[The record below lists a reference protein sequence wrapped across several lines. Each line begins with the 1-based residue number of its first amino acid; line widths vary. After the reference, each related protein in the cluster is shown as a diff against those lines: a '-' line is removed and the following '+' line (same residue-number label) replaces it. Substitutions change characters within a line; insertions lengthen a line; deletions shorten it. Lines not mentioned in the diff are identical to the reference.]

1 MKKMLPVVIPVIAL
15 FFIVAG
21 CNQTKKKKTDEPNP
35 EQILAATDTF
45 HLVDKKEE
53 ILKKITQLHESPD
66 IVPLI
71 NEAGASYIM
80 DLTVPI
86 ENTERL
92 LTRDKLSFFWGML
105 VFDLI
110 YAKVYNRQDRLAEV
124 ADLEYR
130 FKMDLGLE
138 EELKKAERYN
148 ERIQQ
153 NKDNPDSLNIL
164 FEEATETWMNDMSS
178 DHFNVLVYSCVG
190 NNVEALY
197 ILSQLTLLASDN
209 TDLLHLVNQHRASLS
224 EFFSLIGLIAEDQN
238 IQPYYENLARIASLF
253 QVHEEIT
260 EAELEEIAL
269 LAEEVRND
277 MIR

>member
-1 MKKMLPVVIPVIAL
+1 MLQFAVPVMAL
-15 FFIVAG
+15 LITLSG
-21 CNQTKKKKTDEPNP
+21 CNQSKKKKTDQTGP
-35 EQILAATDTF
+35 EKIFATTDSFNLADR
-45 HLVDKKEE
+45 KEE
-53 ILKKITQLHESPD
+53 ILTRIAELHESPD

-105 VFDLI
+105 VFDMI

-124 ADLEYR
+124 SDLEYR
-130 FKMDLGLE
+130 FKMELGLE

-153 NKDNPDSLNIL
+153 NKNNTDSLNIL
-164 FEEATETWMNDMSS
+164 FEEATETWLNDMSS
-178 DHFNVLVYSCVG
+178 DHFDVLVYSFVG

-209 TDLLHLVNQHRASLS
+209 SKLLHIVNQQREHLS
-224 EFFSLIGLIAEDQN
+224 EFLSLIGLIAEDQN
-238 IQPYYENLARIASLF
+238 IQPYYENLARVAGLF
-253 QVHEEIT
+253 KTNEVIT
-260 EAELEEIAL
+260 DAELEEIAL
-269 LAEEVRND
+269 LIEEVRNK

>member
-1 MKKMLPVVIPVIAL
+1 MVQFAVLVMAL
-15 FFIVAG
+15 LITASG
-21 CNQTKKKKTDEPNP
+21 CNQSKKKKTDQTGP
-35 EQILAATDTF
+35 EKTFATTDSFNLADR
-45 HLVDKKEE
+45 KEE
-53 ILKKITQLHESPD
+53 ILERIARLHESPD

-71 NEAGASYIM
+71 NEAGASYII

-92 LTRDKLSFFWGML
+92 MTRDKLSFFWGML
-105 VFDLI
+105 VFDMI

-124 ADLEYR
+124 SDLEYR

-138 EELKKAERYN
+138 EELKKAEHYN

-153 NKDNPDSLNIL
+153 NKNNVDSLNIL
-164 FEEATETWMNDMSS
+164 FEEATETWLNDMSS
-178 DHFNVLVYSCVG
+178 DHFNVLVYSFVG

-197 ILSQLTLLASDN
+197 VLSQLTLLASDN
-209 TDLLHLVNQHRASLS
+209 TKLLDIVNQQREDLS
-224 EFFSLIGLIAEDQN
+224 DFLSLIGFIAADQN
-238 IQPYYENLARIASLF
+238 IQPYYDNLARVAGLF
-253 QVHEEIT
+253 KTNEVIT

-269 LAEEVRND
+269 LIEEVRNE